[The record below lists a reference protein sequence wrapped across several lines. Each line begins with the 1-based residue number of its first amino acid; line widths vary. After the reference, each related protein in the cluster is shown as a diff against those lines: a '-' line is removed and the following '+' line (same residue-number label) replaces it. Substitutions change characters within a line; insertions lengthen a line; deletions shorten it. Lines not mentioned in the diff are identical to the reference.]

1 MNKNDAD
8 ATAWCDTANERQAA
22 LVRHTS
28 AIDYAVASMSS
39 EESEFMGRRET
50 SGCSEE
56 ASCAARLRRRIT
68 NAMAAATTRV
78 TTDETTDAATTV
90 AMELDVAESDE
101 GNPASAAVA
110 AATRSYKQTGFEGE
124 DADMTQRTSGWSI
137 SQLSTFCFIGAAV
150 ASQSGSQAPQLQSQ
164 PSFEP

>member
-1 MNKNDAD
+1 
-8 ATAWCDTANERQAA
+8 
-22 LVRHTS
+22 
-28 AIDYAVASMSS
+28 
-39 EESEFMGRRET
+39 
-50 SGCSEE
+50 
-56 ASCAARLRRRIT
+56 
-68 NAMAAATTRV
+68 MAAATTRV
-78 TTDETTDAATTV
+78 TTDETTDAATAV

-110 AATRSYKQTGFEGE
+110 AATRSYKQTGLEGE

-164 PSFEP
+164 PLGGVVGGASRDVSDLCAYAPPARDPGGGAQGPAAHALLAGPAGVYA